1 MVKKDPIGLSVVIP
15 IFNEVDTI
23 PYLLKN
29 LIEFSRTA
37 KFSHEFILVDGK
49 STDGT
54 VDALKNFSSNA
65 NIKIIFLSESKG
77 YGGDIKEGLKHAQY
91 SFLGWTH
98 ADLQTDISDLEVA
111 FQKIINSP
119 NETIV
124 KGKRKNRKKLEHFFT
139 IGMEIVV
146 VYYLKY
152 YINDIN
158 AQPKLFS
165 KNFYNT
171 ISSKFWPNDFSLD
184 LFLLFEAKKKNLIIE
199 TIPVIFNMRQFGEA
213 KGGGSWSSR
222 IKLIQR
228 TYKYVKELSIKIK
241 P

>member
-1 MVKKDPIGLSVVIP
+1 MVKKDPVGLSVVIP
-15 IFNEVDTI
+15 IFNEVDNI
-23 PYLLKN
+23 PHLLKN
-29 LIEFSRTA
+29 LIKFSQSS
-37 KFSHEFILVDGK
+37 KFSHEFILVDGN

-54 VDALKNFSSNA
+54 REALKNFSSNPK
-65 NIKIIFLSESKG
+65 IKIIFLSESKG
-77 YGGDIKEGLKHAQY
+77 YGGDIKEGLKHAHY

-111 FQKIINSP
+111 FNKIISLP
-119 NETIV
+119 NETII
-124 KGKRKNRKKLEHFFT
+124 KGKRENRKKLESFFT
-139 IGMEIVV
+139 FGMEVV
-146 VYYLKY
+146 VLYFLKH

-171 ISSKFWPNDFSLD
+171 ISGKFWPNDFSLD
-184 LFLLFEAKKKNLIIE
+184 LFLLFEAKKKNLTIE
-199 TIPVIFNMRQFGEA
+199 TIPVKFNIRQFGEA

-222 IKLIQR
+222 RKLIQR
-228 TYKYVKELSIKIK
+228 TFKYVRELSIKIK